1 LRNKNNN
8 KQKPLN
14 LSLNN
19 NLVAAFFMIPSLI
32 KCSKKLFFALS
43 ILALMPAMASALDFR
58 SVAVSKAVLYDA
70 PSNSAKKVLLLSQ
83 NYPVEVIVNLGDWLK
98 VRDTQGALN
107 WVEAKQLSN
116 KRTVMVT
123 ASNAEIRQSA
133 DASSNL
139 VATVEKDV
147 VLEVA
152 DEKLNNGWLKVKHRD
167 GVMGYIL
174 LSVTWG
180 FE

>member
-1 LRNKNNN
+1 MTF
-8 KQKPLN
+8 
-14 LSLNN
+14 S
-19 NLVAAFFMIPSLI
+19 VI
-32 KCSKKLFFALS
+32 KSSKKLLLVLS
-43 ILALMPAMASALDFR
+43 ILALMPVMASALDFR
-58 SVAVSKAVLYDA
+58 SVVVSKAVLYDA
-70 PSNSAKKVLLLSQ
+70 PSNAAKKVLLLSQ

-98 VRDTQGALN
+98 VRDAQGALN

-123 ASNAEIRQSA
+123 ASKAEIRQAA
-133 DASSNL
+133 DVSSNL

-152 DEKLNNGWLKVKHRD
+152 DAKLSNGWLKIKHRD
-167 GVMGYIL
+167 GVAGYIL
-174 LSVTWG
+174 ISSTWG